1 MVSHSWMVEAMKMVR
16 KIDMDNIA
24 DGIEGKSWES

>member
-16 KIDMDNIA
+16 KIDMEKTA